1 MKKIAL
7 LGLCSVLATGCAT
20 QTYVLAEQTQEQRI
34 YSKAQTFYVSGIAQQ
49 QAVNAAAVCNG
60 ADNVTTIKTKLTF
73 KNGVLGHLTQGIY
86 TPRQIMVY
94 CK

>member
-1 MKKIAL
+1 MKKFAL

-20 QTYVLAEQTQEQRI
+20 QTYVLAEQTQEKPT
-34 YSKAQTFYVSGIAQQ
+34 YSKMQTFFVAGLAQE

-60 ADNVTTIKTKLTF
+60 ADNVTTVKTKLTF
-73 KNGVLGHLTQGIY
+73 VNGVLGQVTQGIY